1 MKSAKRILSLLIVL
15 GIVSPSFGLDL
26 KFRKYAGE
34 FMEVGVAARAQGLGG
49 AFVAISGDIAST
61 YYNPAG
67 LWNIENTQVS
77 FMHTQQMLA
86 SVNYD
91 YLAVARKLGNGRVLA
106 LSVVRLGVD
115 NIKDSRQAKIIIDN
129 DWRIDWSKVTSFNSA
144 DYIVTFSFAQSWVHD
159 WKVGANFKLIRRT
172 LSDYSANG
180 IGIDL
185 GVQRSFFRNL
195 TLGAALKNAT
205 STLISWN
212 TGEKE
217 LVKPS
222 LTVGGTYQLSLP
234 AINSQ
239 FRPVVDFIFRGEDRR
254 STATANIGLISFDWN
269 AGLEYSFRNLLFLR
283 AGKDEIQRFNFGL
296 GFVIPHIRFDYAFT
310 QYDQELGNSHRIG
323 LLIQL

>member
-1 MKSAKRILSLLIVL
+1 MSAKKIFCLFILL
-15 GIVSPSFGLDL
+15 GIVYPSYGLDL

-49 AFVAISGDIAST
+49 SFVAIAGDIAST

-67 LWNIENTQVS
+67 LWNIRNTQIS

-91 YLAVARKLGNGRVLA
+91 YLAVAWRIQGERVLA
-106 LSVVRLGVD
+106 LSLVRLGVD
-115 NIKDSRQAKIIIDN
+115 NIKDSRQAKVIIDN
-129 DWRIDWSKVTSFNSA
+129 DWRIDWARVTSFNSA
-144 DYIVTFSFAQSWVHD
+144 DYIFTLSFAQSWHQD
-159 WKVGANFKLIRRT
+159 WKVGANFKLIRRD
-172 LSDYSANG
+172 LSNYSANG

-185 GVQRSFFRNL
+185 GLQRSFFTHL
-195 TLGAALKNAT
+195 TLGAALRNAT

-222 LTVGGTYQLSLP
+222 LIAGATYLLTLP
-234 AINSQ
+234 ALSSQ
-239 FRPVVDFIFRGEDRR
+239 FRPIVDLIFRGENRR
-254 STATANIGLISFDWN
+254 STATANIGLISFDWSS
-269 AGLEYSFRNLLFLR
+269 GLEYSFRNILFIR
-283 AGKDEIQRFNFGL
+283 AGRDEIQRLNFGL
-296 GFVIPHIRFDYAFT
+296 GIVIPHIRFDYAYT
-310 QYDQELGNSHRIG
+310 LYDEELGNSHRIG